1 MEYTVILE
9 ELKKRQEE
17 KKLLLTLQNDM
28 IKEMNELSHRLQ
40 NAERFKSDFLSNVR
54 NEINNPLMA
63 IMGLSENISHCDNPD
78 KVQHWA
84 KIITK
89 EAFNLNFLLQN
100 IFVAAEIE
108 AGIVIPQ
115 SAVIDLNDFM
125 LRQVDH
131 LKSKAS
137 DQNVSIR
144 YTGKNSRVFRT
155 DANILQIIIRNLLSE
170 AIDFSPSGESV
181 YLETGVTGDQLV
193 LTVADAG
200 IDIDTKDFNY
210 IFERLRQ
217 LNHDATHHN
226 RGYALSLSVVK
237 ELTDRLNGEIN
248 VVSENN
254 NFTVV
259 KISLPE
265 FAPTV
270 SPEGFSLDGQ
280 ELFFGE
286 EEVL

>member
-1 MEYTVILE
+1 MEYTVIVE
-9 ELKKRQEE
+9 ELKRAQEE
-17 KKLLLTLQNDM
+17 KKLLLDLQRDM
-28 IKEMNELSHRLQ
+28 IREMDELSRRLQ

-63 IMGLSENISHCDNPD
+63 IMGLSQNISQCDNLD
-78 KVQHWA
+78 KIQRWSE
-84 KIITK
+84 IINK

-108 AGIVIPQ
+108 AGVAIPQ
-115 SAVIDLNDFM
+115 SAMIDLNDFM

-131 LKSKAS
+131 LKSKAT
-137 DQNVSIR
+137 DQNVRIR
-144 YTGKNSRVFRT
+144 YSGKNNRVFRT
-155 DANILQIIIRNLLSE
+155 DANMLQIIIRNLLSE
-170 AIDFSPSGESV
+170 AIDFSPAGESV
-181 YLETGVTGDQLV
+181 YLETDTSDDQLV

-217 LNHDATHHN
+217 LSHDATHHN

-237 ELTDRLNGEIN
+237 ELTDRLNGQIN
-248 VVSENN
+248 VASENN
-254 NFTVV
+254 NFTV
-259 KISLPE
+259 IRICIPE
-265 FAPTV
+265 FKATV

>member
-1 MEYTVILE
+1 MEYTAMLE
-9 ELKKRQEE
+9 ELKRAQEE
-17 KKLLLTLQNDM
+17 KKLLLDLQHDM
-28 IKEMNELSHRLQ
+28 IREMDELSHHLQ

-63 IMGLSENISHCDNPD
+63 IMGLSQNIGQCENLD
-78 KVQHWA
+78 KVQRWA
-84 KIITK
+84 EIIHK

-108 AGIVIPQ
+108 AGVAIPQ
-115 SAVIDLNDFM
+115 SAVIDLHDFM

-131 LKSKAS
+131 LKSKAN

-144 YTGKNSRVFRT
+144 YTGKNHRLFRT
-155 DANILQIIIRNLLSE
+155 DASMLQIIIRNLLSE
-170 AIDFSPSGESV
+170 AIDFSPAGESV
-181 YLETGVTGDQLV
+181 YLETDTIDDQLI
-193 LTVADAG
+193 LTVTDAG
-200 IDIDTKDFNY
+200 IDVDTKDLHY

-237 ELTDRLNGEIN
+237 ELTDRLNGQIN

-254 NFTVV
+254 NFTVI
-259 KISLPE
+259 KICLPE
-265 FAPTV
+265 FKPAV
-270 SPEGFSLDGQ
+270 CPEGFSPDGQ

>member
-1 MEYTVILE
+1 MEYTVMLE
-9 ELKKRQEE
+9 ELKKKQEE
-17 KKLLLTLQNDM
+17 NKLLLNLQNDM
-28 IKEMNELSHRLQ
+28 IREMDELSHRLQ
-40 NAERFKSDFLSNVR
+40 DAERFKSDFLSNVR

-63 IMGLSENISHCDNPD
+63 IMGITKSIRQCDNLD
-78 KVQHWA
+78 KVRQWA
-84 KIITK
+84 EVINK

-108 AGIVIPQ
+108 AGVAIPQ
-115 SAVIDLNDFM
+115 SAVIDLDDFM
-125 LRQVDH
+125 LRQADH

-144 YTGKNSRVFRT
+144 YTGKNNRVFRT
-155 DANILQIIIRNLLSE
+155 DANMLQIIVRNLLSE
-170 AIDFSPSGESV
+170 AIDFSPAGESV
-181 YLETGVTGDQLV
+181 YLETETTGDQLI

-217 LNHDATHHN
+217 LNHDAMHHN

-237 ELTDRLNGEIN
+237 ELTDRLNGQIN
-248 VVSENN
+248 VASENN
-254 NFTVV
+254 NFTVI
-259 KISLPE
+259 KISIPE
-265 FAPTV
+265 FKTAV